1 MKKLIVSLSIWI
13 ALFSPLT
20 FSQITVELG
29 QNDLSGME
37 VYLSIINPPY
47 QFDAKTNKVVFTN
60 SINESDP
67 GSPNLPY
74 QICYLAIP
82 PYSKIQ
88 IIDSIYNKSTL
99 NNILLTGNPSISQ
112 INDSIIVSQITDI
125 SETYFTNNYF
135 PLNYFEIIGY
145 TWIRD
150 YYVAII
156 KVNTHRYYWK
166 SQTLEIIERGKL
178 NITFIDNKSFP
189 INNFPEGIF
198 DKSLSEII
206 SNFEQARQYRSFPP
220 VKLNSNDNWIDYSKE
235 YVKLAVPNDGVYKI
249 SYNDLIAYGL
259 NPAGINPKTFK
270 LYNRGQEIPV
280 IIYGEDDNQFNT
292 GDYIQF
298 WMEKNYNRNDYQ
310 QIVATGQNYINYM
323 DRYTDTSFVWLT
335 WDGLEGLRISQ
346 INSNSLSPSDTLLSH
361 KVKIHR
367 ESDSRLWYYDAVS
380 PRTQLPFWQ
389 EMKTFTWQTLGGS
402 GSQSYVFTA
411 TNYVPG
417 QIVNTTSRLISYA
430 SNISSQAH
438 KIGSS
443 LNATYYQDTTIYNY
457 KQTVNFNSSF
467 SSNLLVSGNNTF
479 RLFGLPTSATV
490 NTTLIDWIDI
500 EFLRYNYAS
509 GDSLIITVPDSIET
523 GLKAVKIYNI
533 TVQDTALILLKIFPE
548 NKLINNFSIINSILV
563 FNDTLTAGD
572 KYIIIKKSKSLS
584 PLFRT
589 KKQFVN
595 LRSTGRGA
603 DYLMIS
609 DKRLEQSLNN
619 YRQFINSNYNVRT
632 ELAYVEDI
640 YDEFNYGYLG
650 SEAIKDLVNH
660 AYINWTPPKPTYL
673 TIIGD
678 ANYDYKDIWTPAPAV
693 RKKNI
698 VPSYGN
704 PVSDVWYVTL
714 DSVNVN
720 IPQMFVGRIPANNN
734 DELQRYQNKHSNY
747 LNKRFD
753 LWNKTGMMFSGGNP
767 SNLSELGLIKAA
779 NDSVLNDLIMT
790 PPNGGTGIHFYKTVN
805 PVSNFGPYSQTQI
818 QNAIDS
824 GAAIISYLG
833 HSGTQTWDNG
843 ITQVSDL
850 KTVFSN
856 RHPLISDFGC
866 STGKFAEP
874 DVDAFGEN
882 FISGSPYGEAIA
894 YLGNSS
900 WGYTSTSL
908 RFPYLFYEQ
917 FYKDTIRSIGQAH
930 TLAKIKQFNVSG
942 INDVNRVFNYCNLL
956 FGDPIV
962 RLAVPSKPN
971 LSLKSNDISIVGE
984 NPTDQDD
991 SVLIEISM
999 HNLGKVINDSVDIF
1013 ITSSFYDTIYFNKSI
1028 REKIPLLKSILR
1040 FYLPISGKIGTHNL
1054 SVTIDEN
1061 NIVDEIY
1068 EDDNHTSFAFVVYST
1083 FIKIIEFD
1091 NFYSVKKENLTLL
1104 NPANQDNNQLNSI
1117 KLEVSESPIFVNPFS
1132 FNKPFDTLST
1142 SFNLSTLTLGRRYF
1156 WRSKLDSPSK
1166 EWSQSYSFKLLG
1178 SNLNWCV
1185 DSDARVQ
1192 DMTLNR
1198 ISLDSA
1204 DFKWGIMKLENKL
1217 KVISGGGNDGSYGS
1231 ILLNSE
1237 EQLPN
1242 TFFWG
1247 IASALLD
1254 TITLKPY
1261 NFRYYVGTNAQANSD
1276 SLIKHIND
1284 LESGQIFILTSSA
1297 DAAQTVIGYS
1307 GGTPVRNAIK
1317 TLGSYYIDSVRYRES
1332 WCIIGKKG
1340 APVGS
1345 VPEAYTKLFAGPAI
1359 IDTSKLV
1366 IADSGYVVFP
1376 VIDNSTK
1383 WLSVTKNDSL
1393 IQGTEIKYYP
1403 LGIKPDNQTDTLSA
1417 LSFFD
1422 NLAPLTN
1429 ISASDYPKLRL
1440 MAKFKANEL
1449 KESPTLTSLGVNY
1462 NSLPELA
1469 MNYQTVSTDKDSL
1482 IQGDSLNLNYS
1493 FYNVGYVPADSFGVC
1508 VYLKKP
1514 DNSLRKLSD
1523 TSVITL
1529 VNGDKI
1535 SKSLNYKTNSQDG
1548 YGDMSF
1554 RIYIDSLNSLREFH
1568 KDNNFFE
1575 IPFKVLKDTTTP
1587 VNTATVNIT
1596 FDDYEISSGELVSPK
1611 PRIKFFLNYSGT
1623 FPIEDTAAVNYYLDN
1638 QRIYHTM
1645 MDSVTLDT
1653 IGKKLSMTYKPLLSD
1668 GEHTIRVTGKDIIG
1682 NSSNEYEIYF
1692 SVITEMKI
1700 LQAYNYPNPMK
1711 DNTHFTMNLSQIPDE
1726 LQLKIY
1732 TVAGRLI
1739 KEMTLNGSNLKIGF
1753 NSLPWDGRDQD
1764 GDLIANGVYLYKIIL
1779 KKDNKSVSI
1788 TEKLAIVK

>member
-1 MKKLIVSLSIWI
+1 MRKIIFQSIIVGFFLSFVSV
-13 ALFSPLT
+13 A
-20 FSQITVELG
+20 
-29 QNDLSGME
+29 QNSIDIISNDPTGME
-37 VYLSIINPPY
+37 IIVNVNNPGLVIEGNS
-47 QFDAKTNKVVFTN
+47 DSVSFTDF
-60 SINESDP
+60 IDESNP
-67 GSPNLPY
+67 GSPNLPS
-74 QICYLAIP
+74 QVILIAIP
-82 PYSKIQ
+82 PYSKIGLIGEILTEQ
-88 IIDSIYNKSTL
+88 SYQ
-99 NNILLTGNPSISQ
+99 NITITSNPRVISE
-112 INDSIIVSQITDI
+112 NDSLLKYRNTEIDKN
-125 SETYFTNNYF
+125 YFTSESY
-135 PLNYFEIIGY
+135 PGTDFEVIDY

-150 YYVAII
+150 YYVVAIQI
-156 KVNTHRYYWK
+156 NTHRYTWK
-166 SQTLEIIERGKL
+166 SRILRIIEKAKL
-178 NITFIDNKSFP
+178 NLTFQELKPFSQ
-189 INNFPEGIF
+189 NNNPEGIF
-198 DKSLSEII
+198 DQSLKEII
-206 SNFEQARQYRSFPP
+206 SNFDQARQYRSFPP
-220 VKLNSNDNWIDYSKE
+220 AKLNSNDNWIDYSKE
-235 YVKLAVPNDGVYKI
+235 YVKLAVPFDGVYKI
-249 SYNDLIAYGL
+249 TYNDLIAYGL
-259 NPAGINPKTFK
+259 NPSGINPKTFK
-270 LYNRGQEIPV
+270 LYNKGQEIPV
-280 IIYGEDDNQFNT
+280 FIYGEDDNQFNT

-298 WMEKNYNRNDYQ
+298 WMEKNYNKKDYR
-310 QIVATGQNYINYM
+310 QIVQTGQDYINFM
-323 DRYTDTSFVWLT
+323 DRYTDTTFVWLT

-346 INSNSLSPSDTLLSH
+346 MNSNSLNPSDTLLSH

-402 GSQSYVFTA
+402 GSQSYLFTA
-411 TNYVPG
+411 PNYVPG
-417 QIVNTTSRLISYA
+417 QIVNTAARLISYA

-443 LNATYYQDTTIYNY
+443 LNSTNYQDTIIFNY
-457 KQTVNFNSSF
+457 KQTVNFNSAF

-479 RLFGLPTSATV
+479 RLFGLPTSASV

-500 EFLRYNYAS
+500 EFLRYNFAS
-509 GDSLIITVPDSIET
+509 GDSLLITVPDSIET
-523 GLKAVKIYNI
+523 GLKAVKINNI
-533 TVQDTALILLKIFPE
+533 TVQDTALILLKIFPG
-548 NKLINNFSIINSILV
+548 NKLIYNFSINNSVLI

-572 KYIIIKKSKSLS
+572 KYIIIKKSKTLT
-584 PLFRT
+584 PLFKT

-595 LRSTGRGA
+595 LRSIGRGA

-609 DKRLEQSLNN
+609 DKRLEASLNN
-619 YRQFINSNYNVRT
+619 YRQFINSNYSVRT

-640 YDEFNYGYLG
+640 YDEFNYGYL
-650 SEAIKDLVNH
+650 SAESIKDFISYTYH
-660 AYINWTPPKPTYL
+660 NWTPPKPSYL
-673 TIIGD
+673 TIVGD
-678 ANYDYKDIWTPAPAV
+678 ANYDYKDIWTPAPSV
-693 RKKNI
+693 RKKNL
-698 VPSYGN
+698 VTSFGN
-704 PVSDVWYVTL
+704 PVSDVWFVTL
-714 DSVNVN
+714 DSTNTE
-720 IPQMFVGRIPANNN
+720 IPQMFVGRIPANTNE
-734 DELQRYQNKHSNY
+734 ELLRYMNKHQNY
-747 LNKRFD
+747 ITKRLD
-753 LWNKTGMMFSGGNP
+753 MWNKVGMFFSGGNP
-767 SNLSELGLIKAA
+767 SNPSELGLIKAA
-779 NDSVLNDLIMT
+779 NDSVFNDLIKAA
-790 PPNGGTGIHFYKTVN
+790 PNGGTGIHFYKTLN
-805 PVSNFGPYSQTQI
+805 PVSNFGPYTQSQI
-818 QNAIDS
+818 QSAIDS
-824 GAAIISYLG
+824 GAVIISYLG

-882 FISGSPYGEAIA
+882 FICSSPYGEAIV

-917 FYKDTIRSIGQAH
+917 FYKDSIRSIGMAH
-930 TLAKIKQFNVSG
+930 TLAKIKQFNLSG

-962 RLAVPSKPN
+962 SISVPSKSN
-971 LSLKSNDISIVGE
+971 LSIKSADISVVGE
-984 NPTDQDD
+984 NPTDRQDSILLSIIFRNLGQVTVD
-991 SVLIEISM
+991 SMDILITNSFLDTVYFQKTLRTKVPNLNSQFQFYVPITGKVGN
-999 HNLGKVINDSVDIF
+999 HNLG
-1013 ITSSFYDTIYFNKSI
+1013 ITLDA
-1028 REKIPLLKSILR
+1028 
-1040 FYLPISGKIGTHNL
+1040 
-1054 SVTIDEN
+1054 N
-1061 NIVDEIY
+1061 NEIDEIY
-1068 EDDNHTSFAFVVYST
+1068 KDDNLASFSFSVFST
-1083 FIKIIEFD
+1083 TLKTLEFD
-1091 NFYSVKKENLTLL
+1091 DFYSVKKEFIQIL
-1104 NPANQDNNQLNSI
+1104 NPATLENNLLNSI
-1117 KLEVSESPIFVNPFS
+1117 KLEISESELFTNPISYIN
-1132 FNKPFDTLST
+1132 PFDTLLT
-1142 SFNLSTLTLGRRYF
+1142 SFSLNQLPLDKRYF
-1156 WRSKLDSPSK
+1156 WRIKLDSPSK
-1166 EWSQSYSFKLLG
+1166 EWSKIYSFKLLG
-1178 SNLNWCV
+1178 SSIKWIIDNDVKISDLLLNTV
-1185 DSDARVQ
+1185 SQDSIKKDF
-1192 DMTLNR
+1192 R
-1198 ISLDSA
+1198 ISVSENSIKLSSA
-1204 DFKWGIMKLENKL
+1204 
-1217 KVISGGGNDGSYGS
+1217 GGNAGQYAS
-1231 ILLNSE
+1231 LLYKGNE
-1237 EQLPN
+1237 VLPS
-1242 TFFWG
+1242 TYFWG
-1247 IASALLD
+1247 LVTAIIDS
-1254 TITLKPY
+1254 ITLAP
-1261 NFRYYVGTNAQANSD
+1261 TNLKYFLYPNPPSAD
-1276 SLIKHIND
+1276 SLIAYLNSIPNNT
-1284 LESGQIFILTSSA
+1284 ILAFSICA
-1297 DAAQTVIGYS
+1297 DGAQSVLGYS
-1307 GGTPVRNAIK
+1307 GGTPVRNLIK
-1317 TLGSYYIDSVRYRES
+1317 QFGSYYIDSIRYRES
-1332 WCIIGKKG
+1332 WCMIGKKG
-1340 APVGS
+1340 SPIGS
-1345 VPEAYTKLFAGPAI
+1345 AIESYKSLFAGPAI

-1376 VIDNSTK
+1376 VIDNSTE

-1393 IQGTEIKYYP
+1393 IQGTDIKYYP
-1403 LGIKPDNQTDTLSA
+1403 LGIKPDNQVDTLSA

-1422 NLAPLTN
+1422 NLASLTN

-1482 IQGDSLNLNYS
+1482 VQGDSLNLNYS

-1523 TSVITL
+1523 TSVISL

-1587 VNTATVNIT
+1587 VNAATVNIT
-1596 FDDYEISSGELVSPK
+1596 FDDFEISSGELVSPK

-1732 TVAGRLI
+1732 TIAGRLI
-1739 KEMTLNGSNLKIGF
+1739 KEMSITGSALRIGF

-1764 GDLIANGVYLYKIIL
+1764 GDLIANGVYLYKVIL